1 MHDTPDP
8 NNPKPGD
15 RFVARSTGHTMT
27 VRYVDDDF
35 VFGARDDGLSV
46 AMRRHAFDDHYCP
59 APPVWPEPPVRW
71 GVQFIDGG
79 VRVGDH
85 TEGWA
90 RCVHDAD
97 PANRRLIRYVP
108 EVVE

>member
-1 MHDTPDP
+1 MSTPDP

-15 RFVARSTGHTMT
+15 RFVGRYTGRSLT
-27 VRYVDDDF
+27 VRYVDDDY
-35 VFGARDDGLSV
+35 VFGTNDNDSGWSDLRSTFADFF
-46 AMRRHAFDDHYCP
+46 AP

-71 GVQFIDGG
+71 GVQTLQNANWI
-79 VRVGDH
+79 VGPRGAA
-85 TEGWA
+85 EAEVGF
-90 RCVHDAD
+90 D

>member
-15 RFVARSTGHTMT
+15 RFVGVTSGRTMT

-35 VFGARDDGLSV
+35 VFGVRDDGLSV
-46 AMRRHAFDDHYCP
+46 TMRRHSFDYHYRP
-59 APPVWPEPPVRW
+59 ALPVWPEPPVRW
-71 GVQFIDGG
+71 GVQTLQNAYWL
-79 VRVGDH
+79 VGH
-85 TEGWA
+85 RGAAETEVGF
-90 RCVHDAD
+90 D
-97 PANRRLIRYVP
+97 PVNRRLIRYVP